1 MPSYS
6 PDLNPVEF
14 CFSKVKGNLNGY
26 LRHLVN
32 RNINLAVMEAV
43 ENITAL
49 DIKGFYEATS
59 YLFV

>member
-1 MPSYS
+1 MI
-6 PDLNPVEF
+6 
-14 CFSKVKGNLNGY
+14 
-26 LRHLVN
+26 N

-49 DIKGFYEATS
+49 DMKGFYEATS